1 MYIKTLGYFTMK
13 IRNSFVSNSS
23 SASFLIN
30 KNDIT
35 KEQVDYIK
43 RHREVS
49 NMANPPYI
57 VDIQDLENYKDYF
70 YRLFLLKQFD
80 YELKCENGDEWDIDE
95 DKEYIKGETYM
106 DNFNMFLFLKL
117 IGVKKAELGGSN
129 YCQKIGICDLEK

>member
-1 MYIKTLGYFTMK
+1 MK
-13 IRNSFVSNSS
+13 IRNSFISNSS
-23 SASFLIN
+23 SASFFIN

-57 VDIQDLENYKDYF
+57 VDIQDLENY
-70 YRLFLLKQFD
+70 FD
-80 YELKCENGDEWDIDE
+80 DELKCENGDEWDIDE
-95 DKEYIKGETYM
+95 DKEYIKGKTYM
-106 DNFNMFLFLKL
+106 DNFNMFLFLKR

-129 YCQKIGICDLEK
+129 YRQKIGICDLEK

>member
-57 VDIQDLENYKDYF
+57 VDIQDLENY
-70 YRLFLLKQFD
+70 FD

-106 DNFNMFLFLKL
+106 DNFNMFLFLKR

-129 YCQKIGICDLEK
+129 YRQKIGICDLEK